1 MPSSL
6 VCLISGDDDGD
17 GDADGGADGGRG
29 GGGGGRGDCGDDND
43 GDDDGDGDDD
53 FFFARRPTVRP
64 KPGSAPQHPARPI
77 STPPIG
83 GTRSCESKHTKHR
96 YNKLLNSYRPGGNG
110 GQDRKEQ
117 TKGRTKERRRKTH

>member
-17 GDADGGADGGRG
+17 GDADGGGDGGRG

-53 FFFARRPTVRP
+53 FFFFLLGARGMPP
-64 KPGSAPQHPARPI
+64 LCAPWRLPQETNDQTTKSRLIFLI
-77 STPPIG
+77 SPRIFSFFCSP
-83 GTRSCESKHTKHR
+83 
-96 YNKLLNSYRPGGNG
+96 
-110 GQDRKEQ
+110 RKYSNI
-117 TKGRTKERRRKTH
+117 

>member
-53 FFFARRPTVRP
+53 FFFFC
-64 KPGSAPQHPARPI
+64 SAPDSPSEAGICSTAPCAAHKHAANWRNALLRKQTHEAPI
-77 STPPIG
+77 QQTAKFVSSG
-83 GTRSCESKHTKHR
+83 G
-96 YNKLLNSYRPGGNG
+96 
-110 GQDRKEQ
+110 
-117 TKGRTKERRRKTH
+117 

>member
-1 MPSSL
+1 MSLPSSL

-53 FFFARRPTVRP
+53 FFFFLLGARQSVR
-64 KPGSAPQHPARPI
+64 SRDLLH
-77 STPPIG
+77 STLRGP
-83 GTRSCESKHTKHR
+83 
-96 YNKLLNSYRPGGNG
+96 
-110 GQDRKEQ
+110 
-117 TKGRTKERRRKTH
+117 